1 MLTLKLGENLKKYRL
16 NRELTQEQLADILGV
31 SAQAVSRWENGT
43 TYPDITLLPTIAS
56 YFEITLDELM
66 GMEDFK
72 SEEQLKELI
81 AKLDENGSNGLI
93 YENILLLRE
102 AIKTYPTNYQLQ
114 LRLVQQLTF
123 CQYRDGSGLNKE
135 EINALNRE
143 AVEVGNR
150 ILSRCTDG
158 EIINRTT
165 QQLCYIYSRLGET
178 EKAIEYAMKLPDIG
192 ACSTVIL
199 GDIYEGKQQKLHLQQ
214 AIKSYTSV
222 FWCDLRNMA
231 VFEYKDETMTT
242 AERIAIL
249 KKALALLELVYENG
263 DYMGYSDTVSSTHR
277 YIAAMAMLE
286 GDYEL
291 ALSSL
296 EKAAEFAIMSDTLP
310 ERAQHTSLLVNK
322 TYYDVHEMMKNYDF
336 TNCKEL
342 YDKMQWDRYDAI
354 RNDKRFIA
362 VLDKIRGYCH

>member
-1 MLTLKLGENLKKYRL
+1 MC
-16 NRELTQEQLADILGV
+16 
-31 SAQAVSRWENGT
+31 
-43 TYPDITLLPTIAS
+43 
-56 YFEITLDELM
+56 
-66 GMEDFK
+66 
-72 SEEQLKELI
+72 
-81 AKLDENGSNGLI
+81 
-93 YENILLLRE
+93 E

-114 LRLVQQLTF
+114 FRLVNQLTF
-123 CQYRDGSGLNKE
+123 CQCRDGKGLDE
-135 EINALNRE
+135 DEINALNRE

-178 EKAIEYAMKLPDIG
+178 EKAVEYAKKLPDIG

-199 GDIYEGKQQKLHLQQ
+199 GDIYEGEQQKLHLQQ
-214 AIKSYTSV
+214 AVKYYTSV

-231 VFEYKDETMTT
+231 DLEYKDKTMTT

-249 KKALALLELVYENG
+249 KKALKLLDLVYEDD
-263 DYMGYSDTVSSTHR
+263 DYLNYSDTVSTTHR
-277 YIAAMAMLE
+277 YIEAMAMRE
-286 GDYEL
+286 GDHEL

-342 YDKMQWDRYDAI
+342 YDKMQWDRYNAI
-354 RNDKRFIA
+354 RDDKRFIA
-362 VLDKIRGYCH
+362 VLDKIREYC

>member
-1 MLTLKLGENLKKYRL
+1 MLKLGENLKKHRT
-16 NRELTQEQLADILGV
+16 NRELTQEQLADVLGV

-66 GMEDFK
+66 GMQDFK
-72 SEEQLKELI
+72 SEEQIKELL
-81 AKLDENGSNGLI
+81 AKIDENSNKGLI

-102 AIKTYPTNYQLQ
+102 AVKTYPTNYQLQ
-114 LRLVQQLTF
+114 FRLVNQLTF
-123 CQYRDGSGLNKE
+123 CQFKNGQGLSEVEQND
-135 EINALNRE
+135 LNRE
-143 AVEVGNR
+143 AVEIGNR
-150 ILSRCTDG
+150 ILSRCNDG
-158 EIINRTT
+158 EIIHRTT

-178 EKAIEYAMKLPDIG
+178 EKAIEYAKKLPDIG

-214 AIKSYTSV
+214 AVKYYTSI

-231 VFEYKDETMTT
+231 DLEYKDETMTT

-249 KKALALLELVYENG
+249 KKALELLDLVYEDG
-263 DYMGYSDTVSSTHR
+263 DYLNFSDTVSVTHR

-286 GDYEL
+286 NDYEL

-296 EKAAEFAIMSDTLP
+296 EKAAEFAIMSDTLSDK
-310 ERAQHTSLLVNK
+310 EKHTSLLVNQIE
-322 TYYDVHEMMKNYDF
+322 YVAVNMMKNYDF
-336 TNCKEL
+336 TDCKAL
-342 YDKMQWDRYDAI
+342 YDKLQQDRYDTI
-354 RNDKRFIA
+354 RDDKRFIA
-362 VLDKIRGYCH
+362 VLEKIKPYC